1 MSNELSIAA
10 VTMTVRNLLE
20 PVKELSD
27 SSVNGTF
34 PSEARPSAEV
44 LITNVSLDEAF
55 DTNKDKNQVNIFLYH
70 IENNAAWRNMDVPG
84 KVKNGETSKPPLG
97 ITLYYIIT
105 AYGQDK
111 NEIIGHL
118 LLGKVMSILHDH
130 PVFSKQEIE
139 TAFPESHLHEQTER
153 VRITSQ
159 PISLDEVA
167 KLWSGFQTQYKLSVA
182 YQVSV
187 ILIESKRPSKTP
199 LPVLARGAGDTG
211 VSLHPYIIPPYPT
224 LQSIVFP
231 RMQTGVQPGD
241 ELVIKGHHLKGDTVS
256 IFFRH
261 PVTGIEISRPVPGAS
276 EDGTVKF
283 TIPNAEPGNW
293 PPGLYTTR
301 VIIHQAGKPD
311 KKSNDISFMLLPV
324 INTKALLPLSPPE
337 PRGFLATISF
347 APEVKPQQKV
357 ALLFGDREFIAKD
370 HPVSTNTLTFEMRNV
385 LPGDYFIRLRVD
397 GADSVLIIDTV
408 TPPVFD
414 PALKITVP

>member
-20 PVKELSD
+20 PVKHLSD

-70 IENNAAWRNMDVPG
+70 IENNAAWRNREIPG
-84 KVKNGETSKPPLG
+84 RVKNGETSKPPLG
-97 ITLYYIIT
+97 LTLYYIIT

-130 PVFSKQEIE
+130 PVFSKEEIE
-139 TAFPESHLHEQTER
+139 SAFPDSHLHEQAER

-187 ILIESKRPSKTP
+187 ILIESKRSSRTP
-199 LPVLARGAGDTG
+199 LPVLTRGVGDIG
-211 VSLHPYIIPPYPT
+211 VSVLPYVLPPYPT

-231 RMQTGVQPGD
+231 RLQTGVQPGD
-241 ELVIKGHHLKGDTVS
+241 ELVINGHHLKGDAVS
-256 IFFRH
+256 LFFRH
-261 PVTGIEISRPVPGAS
+261 PVTGIEISRPAQGIP
-276 EDGTVKF
+276 EDGAVKF
-283 TIPNAEPGNW
+283 VMPNAEPANW
-293 PPGLYTTR
+293 PPGLYTAR
-301 VIIHQAGKPD
+301 AVIHQAGKPD

-324 INTKALLPLSPPE
+324 INTKALLPLSPPQ
-337 PRGFLATISF
+337 PLGFMAAISF
-347 APEVKPQQKV
+347 TPEVKPQQKV
-357 ALLFGDREFIAKD
+357 ALLFGDREFMSKD
-370 HPVSTNTLTFEMRNV
+370 HPVSTNTLNFEMRNV
-385 LPGDYFIRLRVD
+385 LPGDYYIRLRVD

-414 PALKITVP
+414 PALKIIVP